1 MRKTFRDAINDLECA
16 EFVVVDASDIDGTV
30 FVFVDD
36 ADIVPCYTTVRS
48 PIDKC
53 SALRSTF
60 VIGNAVSAMCIDR

>member
-1 MRKTFRDAINDLECA
+1 M
-16 EFVVVDASDIDGTV
+16 VVDASDIDGTV

-60 VIGNAVSAMCIDR
+60 VIGNAVGAMCIDR